1 VDLKTMKAGILAL
14 CVCAAPQ
21 IATAQTMQ
29 WTDKGYASVNV
40 GVQVG
45 SHDLTT
51 TTSFPL
57 FDETATATTT
67 QTDVGGGPFF
77 EIGGAYRVWGH
88 NLLAGLSFQHT
99 SSHSNAAFTASV
111 PDPVVTDSPRIV
123 NQTLNDAGHS
133 ENVWH
138 FDAIWMMPVAEKLDV
153 GIFGGPSIF
162 SVNQDIV
169 TTFTSTE
176 PGPTVTA
183 PLTEVS
189 KTTLGINLGVDVQY
203 LLGKK
208 WGVGGLARYTWAS
221 ADIEGATD
229 KLTLGGF
236 QLGVGGRLRF

>member
-29 WTDKGYASVNV
+29 WTDKGYASVTV

-45 SHDLTT
+45 SHDLATAS
-51 TTSFPL
+51 SFPL

-67 QTDVGGGPFF
+67 QDSVGGGPFF

-88 NLLAGLSFQHT
+88 NLLAGISYQHT
-99 SSHSNAAFTASV
+99 SSHSNAALTASI
-111 PDPVVTDSPRIV
+111 PDPVVTDSPRTV
-123 NQTLNDAGHS
+123 TQTLNDAGHS
-133 ENVWH
+133 ENVVH
-138 FDAIWMMPVAEKLDV
+138 LDAIWMMPVAEKLDV
-153 GIFGGPSIF
+153 AIFGGPSIF
-162 SVNQDIV
+162 SVKQDTV
-169 TTFTSTE
+169 TSFQTTE
-176 PGPTVTA
+176 PGPVVNA

-189 KTTLGINLGVDVQY
+189 KTTVGINLGVDVQY

-208 WGVGGLARYTWAS
+208 WGVGGLARYAWGS
-221 ADIEGATD
+221 ADITGATD
-229 KLTLGGF
+229 SLTVGGF